1 MPLYIIFF
9 LGPWGPLGTRPS
21 ACLPARKIWINRYRS
36 SQEHCQLIEPHILR
50 KLTTPTIHWPLGDQL
65 VTQAPALKGILFW
78 YGIFA
83 KSWYA
88 GICQGP
94 AGQHLV
100 TWNDPLSISNTFL
113 IQFGL
118 KGQKAFGKMAEDLAV
133 WYYSPSPLWWY
144 IMIMLNFDRS
154 IYCNQR
160 LFKICSH
167 L

>member
-1 MPLYIIFF
+1 MPLYIIF
-9 LGPWGPLGTRPS
+9 
-21 ACLPARKIWINRYRS
+21 WINRYRS

-83 KSWYA
+83 KSWYT
-88 GICQGP
+88 GIWQGP
-94 AGQHLV
+94 AGEHLV
-100 TWNDPLSISNTFL
+100 TWNDRLSISKTFL

-118 KGQKAFGKMAEDLAV
+118 KGQKAFGKMAEDLPV

-144 IMIMLNFDRS
+144 IMIMTA
-154 IYCNQR
+154 
-160 LFKICSH
+160 ICICDFYSRMNICWSFIKWH
-167 L
+167 KL